1 MSFPLCVYL
10 PFRNATPIGL
20 GLTRGT
26 SFYLNL
32 FKGPVSKFSYILW
45 LLLFSCSVVSD
56 SLQPH
61 ELQHARLPC
70 PSPSAGL
77 SLLKLM
83 CIESVMPS
91 NHLILCHPLLLLPS
105 VFPSIKVF
113 SNELVLH
120 IRWPK
125 YSVSV
130 LPMNFQGWFP
140 LELAGLISLLSKGLS
155 RIFSNTTVWNHQ
167 FFGAQPFLLPSSHI
181 HKWLLEKP

>member
-1 MSFPLCVYL
+1 MPTGLVGCIPRRFALTCGGHIASLPPCLSLPVCIYL
-10 PFRNATPIGL
+10 SGTPIGL

-26 SFYLNL
+26 SLYLNL

-45 LLLFSCSVVSD
+45 LLFSCSVVSD

-70 PSPSAGL
+70 PSPSVGL
-77 SLLKLM
+77 SLLRLM

-91 NHLILCHPLLLLPS
+91 NHLILCRPLLLPS

-130 LPMNFQGWFP
+130 LPMNFQG
-140 LELAGLISLLSKGLS
+140 
-155 RIFSNTTVWNHQ
+155 
-167 FFGAQPFLLPSSHI
+167 
-181 HKWLLEKP
+181 